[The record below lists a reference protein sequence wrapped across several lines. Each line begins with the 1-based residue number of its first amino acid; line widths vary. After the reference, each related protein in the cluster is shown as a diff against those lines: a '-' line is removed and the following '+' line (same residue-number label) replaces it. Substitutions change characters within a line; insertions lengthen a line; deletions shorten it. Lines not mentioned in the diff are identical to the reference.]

1 MNKSDSQSILVQ
13 AVLLVILVALASSLY
28 LIPLETV
35 STDGAVNTKT
45 FTLIAENWGYNQTQ
59 GGPVLRAEQGDN
71 ITIAFIVPG
80 ELAHNLRIR
89 DYGILIGGEFGL
101 RRGQN
106 QTISFIADKPGVFEY
121 DCRTAI
127 YGGHAELG
135 MRGVFIVTQPEEE

>member
-13 AVLLVILVALASSLY
+13 AVLLVILIALASSLY

-71 ITIAFIVPG
+71 INSAWRACPQPPNKRLWNPDRRRVWSEKRP
-80 ELAHNLRIR
+80 EPDNL
-89 DYGILIGGEFGL
+89 
-101 RRGQN
+101 
-106 QTISFIADKPGVFEY
+106 
-121 DCRTAI
+121 I
-127 YGGHAELG
+127 Y
-135 MRGVFIVTQPEEE
+135 R

>member
-1 MNKSDSQSILVQ
+1 MNKRDSQSILVQ

-28 LIPLETV
+28 LIPLGTV
-35 STDGAVNTKT
+35 STGGAVNTKT

-71 ITIAFIVPG
+71 ITITFIVPG
-80 ELAHNLRIR
+80 ELAHNLRIGE
-89 DYGILIGGEFGL
+89 YGIMIGGEFGL

-106 QTISFIADKPGVFEY
+106 QTVSFIADKPGVFEY
-121 DCRTAI
+121 DCRTSI

-135 MRGVFIVTQPEEE
+135 MEGILMVTQVQEV